1 MRELRVRC
9 PDCGELDVS
18 AGEVVVSQKSP
29 GQLSYSFRC
38 PRCEHVAEKDCDSRV
53 GRLLLL
59 GGARGDGAMV
69 AGLAGFGPQHVTE
82 LRTLLDKPDWQ
93 HHLRRAS

>member
-9 PDCGELDVS
+9 PGCGELDVS

-29 GQLSYSFRC
+29 GRMAYSFRC
-38 PRCEHVAEKDCDSRV
+38 PGCEEIAEKACGSRV

-59 GGARGDGAMV
+59 GGARGDDATV
-69 AGLAGFGPQHVTE
+69 AGLEGFGPQHVTE
-82 LRTLLDKPDWQ
+82 LRTLLDQPDWLN
-93 HHLRRAS
+93 HLRRAS